1 LAKDRILRD
10 NLIRPIPYS
19 DGVKVLRDNGYIFK
33 IEKEEEVIKFLLQ
46 LAKGESGLKEV
57 KEWIKKKVKSI
68 EIKHTKDKKLKKL
81 LKESMEENI
90 ELLRELAKY

>member
-1 LAKDRILRD
+1 MEQVTEHRGELFDWQMPSPTK
-10 NLIRPIPYS
+10 
-19 DGVKVLRDNGYIFK
+19 
-33 IEKEEEVIKFLLQ
+33 KEDK
-46 LAKGESGLKEV
+46 
-57 KEWIKKKVKSI
+57 I

>member
-1 LAKDRILRD
+1 MEWNKLQNARNECFTTTTGKSPVAKI
-10 NLIRPIPYS
+10 Y
-19 DGVKVLRDNGYIFK
+19 
-33 IEKEEEVIKFLLQ
+33 
-46 LAKGESGLKEV
+46 LAKGEIGLKEV
-57 KEWIKKKVKSI
+57 KKMDKEEGKI

>member
-1 LAKDRILRD
+1 MD
-10 NLIRPIPYS
+10 
-19 DGVKVLRDNGYIFK
+19 
-33 IEKEEEVIKFLLQ
+33 KEEGK
-46 LAKGESGLKEV
+46 
-57 KEWIKKKVKSI
+57 I